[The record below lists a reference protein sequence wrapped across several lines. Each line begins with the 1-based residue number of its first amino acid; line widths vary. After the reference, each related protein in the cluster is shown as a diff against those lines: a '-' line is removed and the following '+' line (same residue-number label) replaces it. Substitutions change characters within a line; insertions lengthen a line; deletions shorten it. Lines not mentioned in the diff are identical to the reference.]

1 MVSINNLQ
9 SLLYPTLLAN
19 ALMRLTMHNKNMSNK
34 LPKHIAQMVEKNN
47 LVLAIKSLSEE
58 QNISMS
64 EAKDLIDDYEQ
75 SIKQK
80 QNKKVEAISQKQNKR
95 QSIRQGNQ
103 PIKDNPKL
111 QSLNSGLDNRLNS
124 MGYKP
129 PMVPYW
135 VKRVFVILLVIAILS
150 LLFWRLMPK

>member
-1 MVSINNLQ
+1 
-9 SLLYPTLLAN
+9 
-19 ALMRLTMHNKNMSNK
+19 MRLIMQNKNINDKNVSNK
-34 LPKHIAQMVEKNN
+34 LPKYIAQMVEKNN

-58 QNISMS
+58 QNISMN

-75 SIKQK
+75 SLKQQ
-80 QNKKVEAISQKQNKR
+80 QNKKVEAISQKQQKK
-95 QSIRQGNQ
+95 QGTKQGNQ

-135 VKRVFVILLVIAILS
+135 LKRIFVILLVIAILS

>member
-1 MVSINNLQ
+1 
-9 SLLYPTLLAN
+9 
-19 ALMRLTMHNKNMSNK
+19 MHNKNMSNK

-75 SIKQK
+75 SIKQQ

-150 LLFWRLMPK
+150 LLFWRLMAK

>member
-1 MVSINNLQ
+1 MND
-9 SLLYPTLLAN
+9 
-19 ALMRLTMHNKNMSNK
+19 KNISDKNRSNK

-58 QNISMS
+58 HNISMS

-75 SIKQK
+75 SLKQ
-80 QNKKVEAISQKQNKR
+80 QQSQKVAAISHKQQKK
-95 QSIRQGNQ
+95 QGIKSGKQ
-103 PIKDNPKL
+103 PKDNPEL
-111 QSLNSGLDNRLNS
+111 QSLNNGLDNRLDS

-135 VKRVFVILLVIAILS
+135 VKRVFVILLVITILS
-150 LLFWRLMPK
+150 LLFWRLMPQ

>member
-1 MVSINNLQ
+1 
-9 SLLYPTLLAN
+9 
-19 ALMRLTMHNKNMSNK
+19 MHNKNMSNK

-58 QNISMS
+58 QNISMN
-64 EAKDLIDDYEQ
+64 EAKNLIDDYEQ
-75 SIKQK
+75 SLKQ
-80 QNKKVEAISQKQNKR
+80 QQIKKVEAISHKQNKR
-95 QSIRQGNQ
+95 QGIRQGNQ
-103 PIKDNPKL
+103 SIKDNPEL
-111 QSLNSGLDNRLNS
+111 QSLNRGLDNRLNS

-150 LLFWRLMPK
+150 LLFWQLMPK

>member
-1 MVSINNLQ
+1 MND
-9 SLLYPTLLAN
+9 
-19 ALMRLTMHNKNMSNK
+19 KNISDKNRSNK

-75 SIKQK
+75 SLKQ
-80 QNKKVEAISQKQNKR
+80 QQSQKVAAISHKQQKK
-95 QSIRQGNQ
+95 QGIKPGKQ
-103 PIKDNPKL
+103 PKDNPEL
-111 QSLNSGLDNRLNS
+111 QSLNNGLDNRLNS

-135 VKRVFVILLVIAILS
+135 VKRVFVILLVITILS
-150 LLFWRLMPK
+150 LLFWRLMPQ

>member
-1 MVSINNLQ
+1 
-9 SLLYPTLLAN
+9 
-19 ALMRLTMHNKNMSNK
+19 MHNKNMSNK

>member
-1 MVSINNLQ
+1 
-9 SLLYPTLLAN
+9 
-19 ALMRLTMHNKNMSNK
+19 MHNKNMSNK

-75 SIKQK
+75 SIKQQ
-80 QNKKVEAISQKQNKR
+80 QNKKVEAISQKQNKK
-95 QSIRQGNQ
+95 QGIRQVNQ

-150 LLFWRLMPK
+150 FLFWRLIPK

>member
-1 MVSINNLQ
+1 
-9 SLLYPTLLAN
+9 
-19 ALMRLTMHNKNMSNK
+19 MHNKNMSNK

-47 LVLAIKSLSEE
+47 LVLAIKSMSEE

-75 SIKQK
+75 SIKQQ

-95 QSIRQGNQ
+95 QGIRQGNQ

-150 LLFWRLMPK
+150 LLFWQLMPK